1 MSFNAVKL
9 VHPKTGVVV
18 TATTAVDLTNF
29 RFNDGYV
36 PVDTAQLLV
45 GSEDGEQ
52 KYPKLAEGLKVVEEM
67 EAAEKGEQPAE
78 DAPAAD
84 TADAPAAADA
94 TEGKGDDTKSA
105 DTEVASTPSKT
116 GRTAKGSTAAKSGTD
131 ASGQQV
137 GVN

>member
-36 PVDTAQLLV
+36 PVDTAKVLV
-45 GSEDGEQ
+45 GSEDGER

-67 EAAEKGEQPAE
+67 ESAEKGDEPAE

-84 TADAPAAADA
+84 AAATTDT
-94 TEGKGDDTKSA
+94 TETKGDDTKSA
-105 DTEVASTPSKT
+105 DAEVASTSSKT

-131 ASGQQV
+131 ATGQQV

>member
-36 PVDTAQLLV
+36 PVDTAKTLV
-45 GSEDGEQ
+45 GSEDGER

-67 EAAEKGEQPAE
+67 ESAEKGDQPAE
-78 DAPAAD
+78 EAPATD
-84 TADAPAAADA
+84 TADA

-105 DTEVASTPSKT
+105 DTEVASTTSKT
-116 GRTAKGSTAAKSGTD
+116 GRTAKGSTSAKSGTD
-131 ASGQQV
+131 ATGQQV

>member
-36 PVDTAQLLV
+36 PVDTAKVLV
-45 GSEDGEQ
+45 GSEDGER

-67 EAAEKGEQPAE
+67 EAAGT
-78 DAPAAD
+78 AD
-84 TADAPAAADA
+84 T
-94 TEGKGDDTKSA
+94 TEAKGDDTKSA
-105 DTEVASTPSKT
+105 DTEVASTQSKT
-116 GRTAKGSTAAKSGTD
+116 GRTAKGSTTAKSGTD
-131 ASGQQV
+131 ATGQQV

>member
-36 PVDTAQLLV
+36 PVDTAKVLV
-45 GSEDGEQ
+45 GSEDGER

-67 EAAEKGEQPAE
+67 EAAEKGDEPAE
-78 DAPAAD
+78 EAPAAD
-84 TADAPAAADA
+84 ADT
-94 TEGKGDDTKSA
+94 TEAKGDDTKSA
-105 DTEVASTPSKT
+105 DTEVASTQSKT

-131 ASGQQV
+131 ATGQQV